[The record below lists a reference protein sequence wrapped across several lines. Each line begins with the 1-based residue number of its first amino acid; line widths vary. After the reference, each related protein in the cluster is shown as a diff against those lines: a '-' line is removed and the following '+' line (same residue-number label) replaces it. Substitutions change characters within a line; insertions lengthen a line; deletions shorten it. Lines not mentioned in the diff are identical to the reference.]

1 MRRAVA
7 LLAAALA
14 LAGAAGCGGS
24 GAEPGAPKGATLVLD
39 FSPNAVHSGIYA
51 ARAEGFYEG
60 AGVDLHV
67 QAPGESTD
75 APKLLGAGKVG
86 FAILDVHD
94 LGIARE
100 KGIPLVGVMPIVQ
113 RPLAAVIARA
123 DGPVRSPRRL
133 EGQRVGVSGLPSDE
147 AVVDS
152 EVAADGGDP
161 AKVDEVTIG
170 FTAVPSLA
178 AGRVA
183 AATGFWNAE
192 AIALRRQGVPIR
204 VFKVDRF
211 GAPPYP
217 ELVLCTSEE
226 MLKSDPKL
234 VDEVVSATRRGYS
247 FTEAHPQRA
256 LNDLLS
262 ANPELERADQAAQLS
277 ALLPDLHPRPF
288 NPAVLKAWAAWDLRH
303 GLLEKPLRVAE
314 AFRLDGSG

>member
-14 LAGAAGCGGS
+14 LAGIAGCGGS

-39 FSPNAVHSGIYA
+39 FVPNAVHSGIYA
-51 ARAEGFYEG
+51 AQAEGFYRD
-60 AGVDLHV
+60 AGIDLKV

-75 APKLLGAGKVG
+75 APKLLGAGKVE
-86 FAILDVHD
+86 FAILDIHD

-113 RPLAAVIARA
+113 RPLAAVIARG
-123 DGPVRSPRRL
+123 DGPVRSPRDL

-152 EVAADGGDP
+152 EVEADGGDP

-178 AGRVA
+178 AGKVA

-192 AIALRRQGVPIR
+192 AVALRRQGVPIR

-217 ELVLCTSEE
+217 ELVLCTSERL
-226 MLKSDPKL
+226 LKSDPKL
-234 VDEVVSATRRGYS
+234 VEAVVSATRRGYE
-247 FTEAHPQRA
+247 FAEEQPRA
-256 LNDLLS
+256 ALGDLLA
-262 ANPELERADQAAQLS
+262 ANKSLERADQEAQMKV
-277 ALLPDLHPRPF
+277 LLPVMEPKPF
-288 NPAVLKAWAAWDLRH
+288 DPQVLKEWAAWDLRH
-303 GLLEKPLRVAE
+303 NLLEKPLNVAE
-314 AFRLDGSG
+314 AFATR

>member
-39 FSPNAVHSGIYA
+39 FVPNAVHSGIYA
-51 ARAEGFYEG
+51 AQAEGLYRE
-60 AGVDLHV
+60 AGVDLRV
-67 QAPGESTD
+67 QPPGESTD
-75 APKLLGAGKVG
+75 APKLLGAGKVK
-86 FAILDVHD
+86 FAILDIHD

-113 RPLAAVIARA
+113 RPLAAVIAGDVGIRT
-123 DGPVRSPRRL
+123 PRDL
-133 EGQRVGVSGLPSDE
+133 EGERVGVSGLPSDE

-152 EVAADGGDP
+152 EVEADGGDP

-178 AGRVA
+178 AGRVD

-192 AIALRRQGVPIR
+192 AVALREQGVPIH
-204 VFKVDRF
+204 VFKVDEF

-217 ELVLCTSEE
+217 ELVLCTSEAL
-226 MLKSDPKL
+226 LKSDPEL
-234 VDEVVSATRRGYS
+234 VDAVVSATRKGYEA
-247 FTEAHPQRA
+247 TEKDPAAA
-256 LNDLLS
+256 LDDLLA
-262 ANPELERADQAAQLS
+262 ANKNLGLDKAEQEAQLKV
-277 ALLPDLHPRPF
+277 LLPDLHPDPF
-288 NPAVLKAWAAWDLRH
+288 DPAILQAWATWDLKH
-303 GLLEKPLRVAE
+303 GLLEKPLDVE
-314 AFRLDGSG
+314 AAFPTS